1 MREKDLKETGLAD
14 MAYKVDK
21 DHEVQMARADLYKIA
36 KYGIKLHEMLAGIS
50 EEQGLDG
57 WVQAKITKAADYLGS
72 VYHHLDYETK
82 FDEVTEAKKQAAP
95 EKMKVTD
102 ADKKA
107 GTEAY
112 KRMKAGDD
120 RYVDATTKK
129 VKETNEAEKRWKQ
142 TSMSPQEA
150 IAKYGKEN
158 VKVKKGALRNGDD
171 MVEVFVES
179 MNEAGGYYTQPVYDM
194 IKQHGIEKVMHELL
208 TNLDAD
214 VIQSFLSRANFDEA
228 RSSASDQAAKAG
240 AYNGGKSGDSKGDGK
255 SDLAHRLTGDA
266 LQKHRDKRSA
276 EYEADLVKKRAAN
289 AARLKSY
296 DESEVNDLTALY
308 INENDIS
315 LDQLENMTEEEL
327 NELIGKAIGGAF
339 KLGAKAVV
347 GSARLAS
354 KGAKRMSTS
363 GRADAANNKAAALEK
378 KKKDRESLT
387 KAKDRVRAAKDALRA
402 KKKL

>member
-72 VYHHLDYETK
+72 VYHHLDYEMK
-82 FDEVTEAKKQAAP
+82 FDEVTESKKEDVKEAAP
-95 EKMKVTD
+95 KKMKVTD

-240 AYNGGKSGDSKGDGK
+240 AYNGGKSIPKQNKKPGLQGK
-255 SDLAHRLTGDA
+255 DLEDYRA
-266 LQKHRDKRSA
+266 KRSA
-276 EYEADLVKKRAAN
+276 EYEEDLVKKRAEN

-296 DESEVNDLTALY
+296 GEGYKKVKE
-308 INENDIS
+308 
-315 LDQLENMTEEEL
+315 
-327 NELIGKAIGGAF
+327 GGSYEDTLFA
-339 KLGAKAVV
+339 KLAE
-347 GSARLAS
+347 
-354 KGAKRMSTS
+354 
-363 GRADAANNKAAALEK
+363 ANSK
-378 KKKDRESLT
+378 KK
-387 KAKDRVRAAKDALRA
+387 
-402 KKKL
+402 

>member
-129 VKETNEAEKRWKQ
+129 VE
-142 TSMSPQEA
+142 
-150 IAKYGKEN
+150 
-158 VKVKKGALRNGDD
+158 
-171 MVEVFVES
+171 
-179 MNEAGGYYTQPVYDM
+179 
-194 IKQHGIEKVMHELL
+194 
-208 TNLDAD
+208 
-214 VIQSFLSRANFDEA
+214 EA

-240 AYNGGKSGDSKGDGK
+240 AYNGGKSIPKQNKKPGLQGK
-255 SDLAHRLTGDA
+255 DLEDHRA
-266 LQKHRDKRSA
+266 KRSA
-276 EYEADLVKKRAAN
+276 EYEADLVKKRAEN

-296 DESEVNDLTALY
+296 GEGYKKLPERGERAKKNKKVKEGGSYEDTLFAKLAEANSKKKLANCSECGNPSYTTLDEE
-308 INENDIS
+308 
-315 LDQLENMTEEEL
+315 
-327 NELIGKAIGGAF
+327 
-339 KLGAKAVV
+339 
-347 GSARLAS
+347 
-354 KGAKRMSTS
+354 TS
-363 GRADAANNKAAALEK
+363 K
-378 KKKDRESLT
+378 KKKGSHGKVCWKGYRRGKGDSCH
-387 KAKDRVRAAKDALRA
+387 KVKGDA
-402 KKKL
+402 

>member
-129 VKETNEAEKRWKQ
+129 VE
-142 TSMSPQEA
+142 
-150 IAKYGKEN
+150 
-158 VKVKKGALRNGDD
+158 
-171 MVEVFVES
+171 
-179 MNEAGGYYTQPVYDM
+179 
-194 IKQHGIEKVMHELL
+194 
-208 TNLDAD
+208 
-214 VIQSFLSRANFDEA
+214 EA

-240 AYNGGKSGDSKGDGK
+240 AYNGGKSIGNTGNKKPGLQGK
-255 SDLAHRLTGDA
+255 DLEDYRA
-266 LQKHRDKRSA
+266 KRSA
-276 EYEADLVKKRAAN
+276 EYEEDLVKKRAEN

-296 DESEVNDLTALY
+296 GEGLRPAHAKELRNK
-308 INENDIS
+308 
-315 LDQLENMTEEEL
+315 EL
-327 NELIGKAIGGAF
+327 NKDKGPAKSGKTTGPDDYDFLKYKNKKVKEGGSYEDTLFA
-339 KLGAKAVV
+339 KLAEANSKKK
-347 GSARLAS
+347 LANCS
-354 KGAKRMSTS
+354 ECGNPSYTTLDEETS
-363 GRADAANNKAAALEK
+363 K
-378 KKKDRESLT
+378 KKKGSHGKVCWKGYRRGKGDSCH
-387 KAKDRVRAAKDALRA
+387 RVKGDA
-402 KKKL
+402 

>member
-120 RYVDATTKK
+120 RYVDATTK
-129 VKETNEAEKRWKQ
+129 
-142 TSMSPQEA
+142 
-150 IAKYGKEN
+150 GK
-158 VKVKKGALRNGDD
+158 A
-171 MVEVFVES
+171 VE
-179 MNEAGGYYTQPVYDM
+179 
-194 IKQHGIEKVMHELL
+194 
-208 TNLDAD
+208 
-214 VIQSFLSRANFDEA
+214 EA

-240 AYNGGKSGDSKGDGK
+240 AYNGGKSIPKQNKKPGLQGK
-255 SDLAHRLTGDA
+255 DLEDHRA
-266 LQKHRDKRSA
+266 KRSA
-276 EYEADLVKKRAAN
+276 EYEADLVKKRAEN

-296 DESEVNDLTALY
+296 GEGYKKLPERGERAKKNKKVKEGGSYEDTLFAKLAEANSKKKLANCSECGNPSYTTLDEE
-308 INENDIS
+308 
-315 LDQLENMTEEEL
+315 
-327 NELIGKAIGGAF
+327 
-339 KLGAKAVV
+339 
-347 GSARLAS
+347 
-354 KGAKRMSTS
+354 TS
-363 GRADAANNKAAALEK
+363 K
-378 KKKDRESLT
+378 KKKGSHGKVCWKGYRRGKGDSCH
-387 KAKDRVRAAKDALRA
+387 KVKGDA
-402 KKKL
+402 

>member
-120 RYVDATTKK
+120 RYVDATTK
-129 VKETNEAEKRWKQ
+129 
-142 TSMSPQEA
+142 
-150 IAKYGKEN
+150 GK
-158 VKVKKGALRNGDD
+158 A
-171 MVEVFVES
+171 VE
-179 MNEAGGYYTQPVYDM
+179 
-194 IKQHGIEKVMHELL
+194 
-208 TNLDAD
+208 
-214 VIQSFLSRANFDEA
+214 EA

-240 AYNGGKSGDSKGDGK
+240 AYNGGKSIPKQNKKPGLQGK
-255 SDLAHRLTGDA
+255 DLEDHRA
-266 LQKHRDKRSA
+266 KRSA
-276 EYEADLVKKRAAN
+276 EYEADLVKKRAEN

-296 DESEVNDLTALY
+296 GEGYKKLPERGERAKKNKKVKEGGSYEDTLFAKLAEANSKKKLANCSECGNPSYTTLDEE
-308 INENDIS
+308 
-315 LDQLENMTEEEL
+315 
-327 NELIGKAIGGAF
+327 
-339 KLGAKAVV
+339 
-347 GSARLAS
+347 
-354 KGAKRMSTS
+354 TS
-363 GRADAANNKAAALEK
+363 K
-378 KKKDRESLT
+378 KKKGSHGKVCWKGYRRGKGDSCH
-387 KAKDRVRAAKDALRA
+387 RVKGDA
-402 KKKL
+402 